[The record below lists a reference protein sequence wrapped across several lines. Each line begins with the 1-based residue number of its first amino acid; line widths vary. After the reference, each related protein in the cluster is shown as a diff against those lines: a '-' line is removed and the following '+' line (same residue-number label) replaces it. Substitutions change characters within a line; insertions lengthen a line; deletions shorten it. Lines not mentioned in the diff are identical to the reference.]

1 MSIAQLLLP
10 ELDQETTKT
19 RKTLDRLPDQHWT
32 WKPHD
37 KSPTIGWLAGHIGN
51 LPEWGLMTLS
61 HESFDIAPVSGP
73 AYKPTTPE
81 NRREALQLF
90 AANIARFRASFG
102 VTTDEQ
108 LQAPWT
114 LLKGGKTVFTMPRY
128 AVLRGTVLNH
138 LIHHRAQMTVYLR
151 LLNESVPAIY
161 GPSADE
167 QS

>member
-37 KSPTIGWLAGHIGN
+37 RSPTLGWLAAHLAN
-51 LPEWGLMTLS
+51 MPEWGLMTLS
-61 HESFDIAPVSGP
+61 RDSLDIAPVSGP
-73 AYKPTTPE
+73 AYKPAAPT

-90 AANIARFRASFG
+90 AANIAKFRAALEAA
-102 VTTDEQ
+102 TDDQ
-108 LQAPWT
+108 LQKPWT
-114 LLKGGKTVFTMPRY
+114 LLRGGKTVFTMSRY
-128 AVLRGTVLNH
+128 AVLRGSVLNH
-138 LIHHRAQMTVYLR
+138 LIHHRAQMAVYLR

>member
-19 RKTLDRLPDQHWT
+19 RKTLDRLPDHEWN

-37 KSPTIGWLAGHIGN
+37 KSPTLGWIGGHIAN
-51 LPEWGLMTLS
+51 LPEWGVMTLTHDS
-61 HESFDIAPVSGP
+61 IDIAPVNSPGYTP
-73 AYKPTTPE
+73 VTPE
-81 NRREALQLF
+81 HRRETLQLF
-90 AANIARFRASFG
+90 AANIAKFRAALAA
-102 VTTDEQ
+102 TTDEQ
-108 LQAPWT
+108 MQKPWT
-114 LLKGGKTVFTMPRY
+114 LLRGGKTVFTMTRY
-128 AVLRGTVLNH
+128 AVLRGMVLNH
-138 LIHHRAQMTVYLR
+138 LIHHRAQVSVYLR